1 MELVNQVWMESIPI
15 YCTQYTSD
23 MIISIKDD
31 DLMGSHIVGR
41 YQIPLNSL
49 FVGDIV
55 QGKYDLYHD
64 DGFKV
69 KLLRRKGKASLPF

>member
-1 MELVNQVWMESIPI
+1 MVDMELVNPVWMESIQI
-15 YCTQYTSD
+15 YCAQYTSD

-31 DLMGSHIVGR
+31 DLMGSRIVVR
-41 YQIPLNSL
+41 DKIPLNSL

-64 DGFKV
+64 DDL
-69 KLLRRKGKASLPF
+69 KLNF